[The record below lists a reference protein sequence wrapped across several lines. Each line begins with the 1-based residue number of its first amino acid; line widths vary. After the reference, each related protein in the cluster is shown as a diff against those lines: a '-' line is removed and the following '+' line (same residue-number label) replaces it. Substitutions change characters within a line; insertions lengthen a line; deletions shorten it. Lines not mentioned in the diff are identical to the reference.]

1 MFSSTTMELSTIMPT
16 PMAMPPMLIMFSVR
30 SNRFIRR
37 NTARMHTGME
47 MAMVNVALKRRRTR
61 NTTMAASSTP
71 RMMFC
76 RAEFTTMLIK
86 SEARYTVEYR
96 MLGFSSRSSAIRFS
110 TFWAVEC
117 SLAPDCLDT
126 CSSTQ
131 LVPSTLA
138 MESLSLF
145 SSTTSATSPRRMVPP
160 VGRAMIILVTSSTLR
175 KRASVL
181 TVRVLEP
188 FCISPPGYSRFSAA
202 RNWEI

>member
-16 PMAMPPMLIMFSVR
+16 PMAIPPMLIMFSVR
-30 SNRFIRR
+30 WHRFISR
-37 NTARMHTGME
+37 NTDRMQTGME
-47 MAMVNVALKRRRTR
+47 MAMVMVALQRRRNR
-61 NTTMAASSTP
+61 YTTMAASSTP

-76 RAEFTTMLIK
+76 RAECTTMSMK
-86 SEARYTVEYR
+86 SEARYTLEYR
-96 MLGFSSRSSAIRFS
+96 MLRFSAWSSAILAA
-110 TFWAVEC
+110 TFRAVEC

-145 SSTTSATSPRRMVPP
+145 SSTTSATSPRRTVPP
-160 VGRAMIILVTSSTLR
+160 VGRARIMSATSSTLR

-188 FCISPPGYSRFSAA
+188 FCISPPGYNRFSAA
-202 RNWEI
+202 RN